1 MHTVGILKSTKFST
15 RKEKDGNVNIAT
27 IEIEVALENLQH
39 DDLRFLAVKQCQAV
53 DMSLLPSWGNRKP
66 GDLVGRTLPLT
77 DSEQERYD
85 AEAERLVDHKMQ
97 QDGCER
103 AQAWSRL
110 EKMVDYLQ
118 SPDMPS
124 TLIDPAEAETAPDQ
138 FTEQPESE
146 TLAVVGK
153 LIKHNMGQIVYQIQS
168 VTNGKV
174 RLVNA
179 LTGNILGEKVSLANI
194 ERFYEE
200 VEQQPALAQG

>member
-15 RKEKDGNVNIAT
+15 RKEKDGDVNIAT
-27 IEIEVALENLQH
+27 IEIEVVLENLQH

-85 AEAERLVDHKMQ
+85 AEAE
-97 QDGCER
+97 
-103 AQAWSRL
+103 
-110 EKMVDYLQ
+110 
-118 SPDMPS
+118 
-124 TLIDPAEAETAPDQ
+124 TAPDQ

-153 LIKHNMGQIVYQIQS
+153 LLKHKMGQTVYQIQS

-179 LTGNILGEKVSLANI
+179 LTGNVLGEKVSLANI